1 MENNRTTD
9 MTEHMQE
16 DKSLDMLS
24 LAWVLQDLQHLDM
37 GNLRKVIAGVPAG
50 VPAGAPAGPVP
61 LRLEPAERK
70 VWGLVLFEL
79 RRLA

>member
-1 MENNRTTD
+1 ML
-9 MTEHMQE
+9 QE
-16 DKSLDMLS
+16 
-24 LAWVLQDLQHLDM
+24 LQHLDM

-50 VPAGAPAGPVP
+50 APAGPVL